1 MRKIAI
7 IPARGGSKRI
17 PNKNIKDV
25 FGKPV
30 ISYAIET
37 AIKSNLFDEIMVST
51 DSEEIKKISILSGAS
66 VPFMRSKINSTDNS
80 TIYDVIVEVVKEY
93 SKKNINFDY
102 GCCIFPI
109 SPLINCEILNKCYQI
124 LTNGKYHSV
133 LPLSYTEQPIERAL
147 KLDKRNLLKLDNL
160 DVFKKMGQDFEP
172 SYFDTGQFCW
182 FNIKQTI
189 STGSLISSKTKG
201 MILNQFEYQDV
212 NTFDEWEML
221 KIKYKYMLNKN
232 DKET

>member
-1 MRKIAI
+1 MKKIAI

-17 PNKNIKDV
+17 PNKNIKDF

-51 DSEEIKKISILSGAS
+51 DSEEIKKISISSGAS
-66 VPFMRSKINSTDNS
+66 VPFMRTKINSTDNS
-80 TIYDVIVEVVKEY
+80 TIYDVIVEVVKKY
-93 SKKNINFDY
+93 SKKNINFGY

-109 SPLINCEILNKCYQI
+109 SPLINSEILNKCYQI
-124 LTNGKYHSV
+124 ITNGKYHSV

-147 KLDKRNLLKLDNL
+147 KLDKKNLLKLDNF

-182 FNIKQTI
+182 FNIKKTI
-189 STGSLISSKTKG
+189 NEGSIISSKTKG
-201 MILNQFEYQDV
+201 IILNQFEYQDV
-212 NTFDEWEML
+212 NTLDEWEML
-221 KIKYKYMLNKN
+221 KIKYNYMLNKN
-232 DKET
+232 DKEI

>member
-17 PNKNIKDV
+17 PNKNIKDF

-37 AIKSNLFDEIMVST
+37 AIKSNMFDEVMVST

-109 SPLINCEILNKCYQI
+109 SPLINSETLNKCYQI

-147 KLDKRNLLKLDNL
+147 KLDKRNLLKLENF

-212 NTFDEWEML
+212 NTLDECEML
-221 KIKYKYMLNKN
+221 KIKYTYMLNKN

>member
-1 MRKIAI
+1 MKKIAI

-17 PNKNIKDV
+17 PNKNIKDF

-51 DSEEIKKISILSGAS
+51 DSEEIKKISISSGAS
-66 VPFMRSKINSTDNS
+66 VPFMRTKINSTDNS

-109 SPLINCEILNKCYQI
+109 SPLINSEILNKCYQI

-147 KLDKRNLLKLDNL
+147 KLDKKNLLKLDNF

-182 FNIKQTI
+182 FNIKKTI
-189 STGSLISSKTKG
+189 NEGSIISSKTKG
-201 MILNQFEYQDV
+201 IILNQFEYQDV
-212 NTFDEWEML
+212 NTLDEWEML
-221 KIKYKYMLNKN
+221 KIKYNYMLNKN
-232 DKET
+232 DKEI

>member
-182 FNIKQTI
+182 LNIKQTI

-212 NTFDEWEML
+212 NTLDEWEML

>member
-17 PNKNIKDV
+17 PNKNIKDF

-51 DSEEIKKISILSGAS
+51 DSEEIKKISISSGAS
-66 VPFMRSKINSTDNS
+66 VPFMRSKINATDNS

-93 SKKNINFDY
+93 SKKNINFGY

-109 SPLINCEILNKCYQI
+109 SPLTNSEILNKCYQI

-133 LPLSYTEQPIERAL
+133 LPLSHSDQPIERAL
-147 KLDKRNLLKLDNL
+147 KLDKSNRLKFDNSE
-160 DVFKKMGQDFEP
+160 VFRKMGQDFEP

-189 STGSLISSKTKG
+189 NTGSLISSNSKG
-201 MILNQFEYQDV
+201 IILNQFEYQDV
-212 NTFDEWEML
+212 NTLDEWEML
-221 KIKYKYMLNKN
+221 KIKYNYMLNKN